1 MLQKNKQTHNYI
13 LAPVLI
19 VLKHL
24 IWKKVQKSS
33 WMPQYETSPVMQG
46 ERCVRLKSIFYRHVD
61 NNWPH
66 HTHTVLTKT
75 DTSNS
80 LNTMADPSNTFTS
93 NSLKNKQKKSQ
104 KRGGLK
110 V

>member
-1 MLQKNKQTHNYI
+1 MFPRYSHILKDKQTRNYI
-13 LAPVLI
+13 LASFNIFKTLD
-19 VLKHL
+19 LE
-24 IWKKVQKSS
+24 KVQKSS

-93 NSLKNKQKKSQ
+93 NS
-104 KRGGLK
+104 
-110 V
+110 

>member
-1 MLQKNKQTHNYI
+1 MLKKQRNSQLHFSASFNSFKT
-13 LAPVLI
+13 LDLE
-19 VLKHL
+19 
-24 IWKKVQKSS
+24 KVQKSS

-46 ERCVRLKSIFYRHVD
+46 ERCVRLKSIFYRHLD

-66 HTHTVLTKT
+66 QTHTALTKT

-93 NSLKNKQKKSQ
+93 NS
-104 KRGGLK
+104 
-110 V
+110 